1 MLPPKPSITVLL
13 NFALLVTFLSLC
25 STLTSPSENGGWNY
39 VVDPYVVQGIM
50 NFTPFLGMRICENG
64 TPVKRCTEDFAAALK
79 KGNTLVK
86 KDDALR
92 KGCDYDD
99 YLQRKVCW
107 IRKLSGSAIPS
118 MRRTKFELQFW
129 FDHKYNRSF
138 CRYNYP
144 HAKEDDDN
152 Y

>member
-1 MLPPKPSITVLL
+1 MLSPSPFIPLML
-13 NFALLVTFLSLC
+13 IFALLMMFVYRCSSLETGPYWRYNIDP
-25 STLTSPSENGGWNY
+25 SDMKDQNITS
-39 VVDPYVVQGIM
+39 IM
-50 NFTPFLGMRICENG
+50 DFKPFLNMTKICEDG
-64 TPVKRCTEDFAAALK
+64 LDSKCTEDFAAALK

-107 IRKLSGSAIPS
+107 IRRVTGFFIGQMK
-118 MRRTKFELQFW
+118 RTKFELQFW
-129 FDHKYNRSF
+129 YDHRYNRSM

-144 HAKEDDDN
+144 
-152 Y
+152 YQ

>member
-1 MLPPKPSITVLL
+1 MLSPSPFIPLML
-13 NFALLVTFLSLC
+13 IFALLMMFVYRCSSLETGPYWRYNIDP
-25 STLTSPSENGGWNY
+25 SDMKDQNITS
-39 VVDPYVVQGIM
+39 IM
-50 NFTPFLGMRICENG
+50 DFKPFLNMTKICEDG
-64 TPVKRCTEDFAAALK
+64 LDSKCTEDFAAALK

-129 FDHKYNRSF
+129 YDHRYNRSM

-144 HAKEDDDN
+144 
-152 Y
+152 YQ

>member
-1 MLPPKPSITVLL
+1 MLSPSPFIPLML
-13 NFALLVTFLSLC
+13 IFALLMMFVYRCSSLETGPYWRYNIDP
-25 STLTSPSENGGWNY
+25 SDMKDQNITS
-39 VVDPYVVQGIM
+39 IM
-50 NFTPFLGMRICENG
+50 DFKPFLNMTKICEDG
-64 TPVKRCTEDFAAALK
+64 LDSKCTEDFAAALK

-107 IRKLSGSAIPS
+107 IRRVTGFFIGQMK
-118 MRRTKFELQFW
+118 RTKFELQFW
-129 FDHKYNRSF
+129 FDHDKNRSM

-144 HAKEDDDN
+144 
-152 Y
+152 YQ